1 MSNGPDN
8 KSNNQELIHTERN
21 GSCDSVKWRSPSVF
35 SENLSELLI
44 VNTVSVSN
52 LWVDIT
58 SPNSIRETGTGT
70 AALFWS
76 SQC

>member
-8 KSNNQELIHTERN
+8 KSNNQELIRTERN
-21 GSCDSVKWRSPSVF
+21 GSCGSVKWRSPSVL

-44 VNTVSVSN
+44 VNTVSASS
-52 LWVDIT
+52 LWVDMT
-58 SPNSIRETGTGT
+58 SPNSIQETGTET
-70 AALFWS
+70 EALFWS